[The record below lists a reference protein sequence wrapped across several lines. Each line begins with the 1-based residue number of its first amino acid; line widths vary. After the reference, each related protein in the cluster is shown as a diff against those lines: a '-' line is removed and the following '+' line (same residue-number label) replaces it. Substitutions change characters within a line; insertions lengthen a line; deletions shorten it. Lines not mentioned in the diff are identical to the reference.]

1 MPLTHQLS
9 DTGRLPTP
17 CNLLSAALWLVL
29 LWRLSD
35 TVSAPLA
42 WGVLV
47 HHFLRKNTIN
57 CYEEWR
63 K

>member
-1 MPLTHQLS
+1 MPLTHRPS
-9 DTGRLPTP
+9 DTGRLLTP

-42 WGVLV
+42 WAVLV
-47 HHFLRKNTIN
+47 HHFLSKKHN
-57 CYEEWR
+57 
-63 K
+63 KLL